1 MHWIDLSI
9 VGASIV
15 LVLVVG
21 AYFSKRAGSDIASFF
36 VSDRS
41 LTWYIAGTS
50 MIATSFASDTP
61 LWVTSLVRQHGI
73 QAVWQFWA
81 PVIGSALAVALFGR
95 LWRRV
100 GVLTD
105 LQLIEL
111 RYSGKSASVLH
122 AFSATMFAVILAP
135 LIIGWVVKSMEVI
148 SRTTLGIPE
157 EYRVLTTFIVLGV
170 SVIICALSGLYG
182 VVYTDFVQFVVG
194 ALGMLVLAAIA
205 VHKVGG
211 LETLVDTLAINSD
224 WSGRSLTIAPEI
236 GSSTSS
242 MSVWNAI
249 GYFGLLWWIVAQSGG
264 YQAQR
269 LLASRDVREAS
280 LAQLLYTVV
289 YYSLMAWPWIIVA
302 LCSLILIPHVDQEN
316 LDTVF
321 PTMLVNVLP
330 IGMRGLAVAAMVA
343 AFGSTVSTIF
353 NWASSY
359 LVIDLYK
366 RYMHTN
372 ATDAHYVSIARL
384 TTIGIALAGGLVS
397 LTADSI
403 QQLLEVYYTVALA
416 VNLLA
421 IIRWF
426 WWRQNATGELVGIL
440 TAWSVACLL
449 LFTKTFDEPFRSM
462 FSLGTNTSFSSD
474 YEFLGGRI
482 LFVTLVAMF
491 CGVSMSLL
499 TPATD
504 MRSLREFVRLV
515 RPFQI
520 GWKSVIATLDETYSQ
535 GESPIAVLWQ
545 WLLVTSCS
553 LSLLFGIGQLLLG
566 SAPIG
571 MLLLSAF
578 AVTLVLS
585 IVEIN
590 RQSRCDTFRENESR
604 RGASHAPEAGN

>member
-9 VGASIV
+9 VGVSV
-15 LVLVVG
+15 LLVLLLG
-21 AYFSKRAGSDIASFF
+21 AYFGKRAGSDLAAFF
-36 VSDRS
+36 VSNRS

-50 MIATSFASDTP
+50 MVATSFASDTP

-122 AFSATMFAVILAP
+122 AFMATMFAVALAP

-148 SRTTLGIPE
+148 SRTTLGIPD
-157 EYRVLTTFIVLGV
+157 EYRVATTIVVLGV
-170 SVIICALSGLYG
+170 SVVICALSGLYG
-182 VVYTDFVQFVVG
+182 VVYTDFVQFVIG
-194 ALGMLVLAAIA
+194 ALGMVTLAAIA

-211 LETLVDTLAINSD
+211 LDRLVDSLAANTE
-224 WSGRSLTIAPEI
+224 WSGRSLSIAPKI
-236 GSSTSS
+236 GTSPIS
-242 MSVWNAI
+242 MSVWNAV
-249 GYFGLLWWIVAQSGG
+249 GYFGLIWLIVAQSGG

-269 LLASRDVREAS
+269 LLASRNVREAS
-280 LAQLLYTVV
+280 LAQLFYTVV

-302 LCSLILIPHVDQEN
+302 LCSIILIPHVGQES

-321 PTMLVNVLP
+321 PTMLVTLLP
-330 IGMRGLAVAAMVA
+330 IGVRGLAVAAMVA
-343 AFGSTVSTIF
+343 AFGSTVSTLF

-359 LVIDLYK
+359 LVIDLYQ
-366 RYMHTN
+366 RYIRKS
-372 ATDAHYVSIARL
+372 ATDAHYVSAARIA
-384 TTIGIALAGGLVS
+384 TVGIAVAGGLVS
-397 LTADSI
+397 LAAESI
-403 QQLLEVYYTVALA
+403 QQLLEVYYAVALA

-421 IIRWF
+421 ILRWF

-440 TAWSVACLL
+440 AAWSMACLL
-449 LFTKTFDEPFRSM
+449 LFTTTFDVPFRYL
-462 FSLGTNTSFSSD
+462 FSLEPNQSLSSD

-482 LFVTLVAMF
+482 LFVTLVALVVN
-491 CGVSMSLL
+491 VSVSLL

-504 MRSLREFVRLV
+504 IRSLREFVRRV
-515 RPFQI
+515 RPFQF
-520 GWKSVIATLDETYSQ
+520 GWKSVIATLDEPYQQ
-535 GESPIAVLWQ
+535 GESPIAVLRH
-545 WLLVTSCS
+545 WLLVTTCC

-566 SAPIG
+566 SVPLG
-571 MLLLSAF
+571 MLLMSVF
-578 AVTLVLS
+578 GVTLIWSV
-585 IVEIN
+585 VEIN
-590 RQSRCDTFRENESR
+590 RQTSCDAVRGNET
-604 RGASHAPEAGN
+604 